1 VDWVAQTLRQYP
13 ELAILA
19 ALGIGLGVGPLKLG
33 KFSLGNVTAVL
44 LAGVLIGQLDIAI
57 SPSVKSVFFLM
68 FLFATGYDVG
78 PQFVRGL
85 KRDGL
90 PQVLFA
96 CVLCVAVLLS
106 TYVAASLAGYH
117 AGLAAGLLSGAA
129 TSSGVLGVATDTIN
143 GLGLP
148 SDRAKAWTDAM
159 PVAYAVTYLF
169 GTAGSAWF
177 LAFIGPGCSASI
189 SSGSARTTSE
199 GWADRSPRRVGSAP
213 TPRWRS
219 ARTRSRRIRSS
230 WASASRTSRRAS
242 RSPGSPPSSTP
253 SGGTAIS

>member
-1 VDWVAQTLRQYP
+1 M
-13 ELAILA
+13 
-19 ALGIGLGVGPLKLG
+19 
-33 KFSLGNVTAVL
+33 L

-96 CVLCVAVLLS
+96 CCS
-106 TYVAASLAGYH
+106 CASPCSCPPTSPPAWPGTMRASRPDFSPPPLHQLGGARGGDRHHQRARSPVGPRESVDRRH
-117 AGLAAGLLSGAA
+117 ARRLRSHLPLRDGRF
-129 TSSGVLGVATDTIN
+129 GVVPGVHR
-143 GLGLP
+143 
-148 SDRAKAWTDAM
+148 RA
-159 PVAYAVTYLF
+159 P
-169 GTAGSAWF
+169 GS
-177 LAFIGPGCSASI
+177 SASI
-189 SSGSARTTSE
+189 SSRSARTTSE
-199 GWADRSPRRVGSAP
+199 GWADRRPRRVGSAP

-219 ARTRSRRIRSS
+219 ARARSRRIRSS

-253 SGGTAIS
+253 SGGGGMAIS